1 MDREFTIVI
10 ADRNRRIREF
20 LGREL
25 VLEGYHV
32 RLVGDRHA
40 LSTMIRGDDTL
51 DLLVLDDMIL
61 PPDEFRIVAQLEN
74 RIQPLAFIIHS
85 FSTEC
90 VDVCLSR
97 TAAALVEKRGN
108 IGELKK
114 AVKQVLRSAYPCRFD
129 HSELRPE

>member
-1 MDREFTIVI
+1 MDREFTILI

-20 LGREL
+20 LRREF

-32 RLVGDRHA
+32 RLVGDRHE

-51 DLLVLDDMIL
+51 DLLVLDSEIL

-74 RIQPLAFIIHS
+74 RIPPLPLIIHS

-90 VDVCLSR
+90 VDVCLAR
-97 TAAALVEKRGN
+97 AAAALVEKRGN

-114 AVKQVLRSAYPCRFD
+114 TVKQALRSEYPCRFD
-129 HSELRPE
+129 HSELRPQ